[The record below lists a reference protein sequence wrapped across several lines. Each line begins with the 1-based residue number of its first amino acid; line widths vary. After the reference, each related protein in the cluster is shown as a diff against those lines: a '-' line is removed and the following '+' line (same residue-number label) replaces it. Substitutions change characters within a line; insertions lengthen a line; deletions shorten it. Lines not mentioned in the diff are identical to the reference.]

1 MHEGTREQVERLLG
15 AGVEVLMLPCFRSAR
30 EVAEFMDIVAGRADV
45 VLLLETREAAEDLA
59 AILAVPG
66 VSEVHIGI
74 NDFALSLGLAN
85 RFAVL
90 LDPVVLDACARVR
103 AAGARLG
110 VGGIGR
116 AGDASLPLPADL
128 MYAEIVRL
136 GGEATLISRSFLGT
150 EALAAEVARA
160 RAAFARW
167 AAAPATELAGAHQGF
182 RSAVAALPG
191 W

>member
-1 MHEGTREQVERLLG
+1 VHDGTRGQVERLLG

-45 VLLLETREAAEDLA
+45 VLLLETREAAQDLA

-66 VSEVHIGI
+66 IDEVHIGI
-74 NDFALSLGLAN
+74 NDFALSLGLPN

-90 LDPVVLDACARVR
+90 LDPVVLNACAHVR
-103 AAGARLG
+103 AVGARLG

-116 AGDASLPLPADL
+116 AGDASLAVPADL
-128 MYAEIVRL
+128 VYAEIVRL
-136 GGEATLISRSFLGT
+136 GGEATLISRSFLG
-150 EALAAEVARA
+150 AGPLAPEVTRA

-167 AAAPATELAGAHQGF
+167 AAAPAAEIADAHRLF
-182 RSAVAALPG
+182 RAAVAALAG